1 MCQSPVTTSPV
12 ASGRLGWCQNLLEH
26 RQNVL
31 DNALHNLNAVPWE
44 MQFTLELA
52 FRRDYSRP
60 HRADGEAR
68 VAGSWASHTT
78 FCHTH
83 LGIAETSYA
92 FGHGL
97 HSFTM
102 DRALR
107 RVQGGWH
114 P

>member
-12 ASGRLGWCQNLLEH
+12 ALGKLGRCQNLLEH
-26 RQNVL
+26 LQDAL
-31 DNALHNLNAVPWE
+31 DNALHDLNAVPWE
-44 MQFTLELA
+44 MQFTLQLA
-52 FRRDYSRP
+52 FRRDHRSP
-60 HRADGEAR
+60 HRTEGEAR
-68 VAGSWASHTT
+68 VTGAWASHTT

-83 LGIAETSYA
+83 LGIAEAAYA

-107 RVQGGWH
+107 RV
-114 P
+114 